1 MSVGQSSKRNSS
13 GKAKTKPEKPE
24 PDFPLFAHANGQWA
38 KKIKQKLY
46 FFGVWSDPD
55 AALEKYHNE
64 KDDLR
69 AGRKPRSRRNGITLR
84 ELVNEFLTTKK
95 QMVDSDELRPKTFYG
110 YHQHCEH
117 LIKFWGGERLV
128 EDFRA
133 DDFNELRADTAK
145 RQNPTSVGNMV
156 RLTKIVFKYAYDAE
170 LIENPIRFGPQFK
183 PPAKKVMRRTKRENG
198 KRMLDADQLR
208 LILDALSGQEVT
220 LDEIDQETGEPV
232 TVQIPARPSLRAMV
246 LLGINCG
253 LGNTDCSI
261 LTAEYFDIEGG
272 WLDFHRV
279 KTEIVRR
286 CPLWPETVSA
296 LEPLLK
302 GKSDTDNV
310 FLTSRGQEWVRV
322 VRKAPKKKGEI
333 TGGYTQDN
341 IGKEFS
347 KVLKKL
353 KLNRTGLNFY
363 ALRHGFETIG
373 GEEKD
378 QVAVDHIMGHTDAS
392 MAAKYRESISDERLL
407 AVSNRVRNWLFPD
420 DSPND

>member
-1 MSVGQSSKRNSS
+1 MPVGQSTKGNSS
-13 GKAKTKPEKPE
+13 RKAKTKPEKPE

-46 FFGVWSDPD
+46 FFGVWADPD
-55 AALEKYHNE
+55 AALEKYLDE

-156 RLTKIVFKYAYDAE
+156 RLTKILFKYAYDAE
-170 LIENPIRFGPQFK
+170 LIESPIRFGTQFK
-183 PPAKKVMRRTKRENG
+183 APAKKNLRRTKQSNG
-198 KRMLDADQLR
+198 KRMFEAEQLR
-208 LILDALSGQEVT
+208 IILDALDGQEIT
-220 LDEIDQETGEPV
+220 LDEIDAETGQPV
-232 TVQIPARPSLRAMV
+232 TVKIPPRPDLRAMV

-253 LGNTDCSI
+253 LGNTDCSE
-261 LTAEYFDIEGG
+261 LTPEPIDLEGG
-272 WLDFHRV
+272 WLDYPRV
-279 KTEIVRR
+279 KTWIDRR

-296 LEPLLK
+296 LEPLLE
-302 GKSDTDNV
+302 GKSDSDNV
-310 FLTSRGQEWVRV
+310 FLTSWGKEWVRV
-322 VRKAPKKKGEI
+322 VQKTPKKKGEI

-353 KLNRTGLNFY
+353 KLNRKGLNFY

-373 GEEKD
+373 GESKD
-378 QVAVDHIMGHTDAS
+378 QPAVDHIMGHVDPS
-392 MAAKYRESISDERLL
+392 MAAEYRESISDERLL